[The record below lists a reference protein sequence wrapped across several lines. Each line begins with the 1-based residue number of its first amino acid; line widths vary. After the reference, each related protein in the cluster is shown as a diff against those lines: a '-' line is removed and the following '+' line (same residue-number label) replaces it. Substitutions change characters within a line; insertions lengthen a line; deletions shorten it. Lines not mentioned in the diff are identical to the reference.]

1 MLNDSLHFND
11 GTDYLL
17 LRWSPLDYST
27 RGECWFAPSPRSIDE
42 VDPLLMKVDAPT
54 HFAASCRSVEPAIPE
69 PPFDGDG
76 DDDPLRKVD
85 GPVVLI
91 HSHNRH

>member
-1 MLNDSLHFND
+1 MLNDSLHFRD
-11 GTDYLL
+11 ATDFLL
-17 LRWSPLDYST
+17 LQTSPGDYST
-27 RGECWFAPSPRSIDE
+27 RGERRCVLTSIASDE
-42 VDPLLMKVDAPT
+42 VDALLMKIDAPT
-54 HFAASCRSVEPAIPE
+54 CFVASHRSVDPAMPE
-69 PPFDGDG
+69 PPSEGDG